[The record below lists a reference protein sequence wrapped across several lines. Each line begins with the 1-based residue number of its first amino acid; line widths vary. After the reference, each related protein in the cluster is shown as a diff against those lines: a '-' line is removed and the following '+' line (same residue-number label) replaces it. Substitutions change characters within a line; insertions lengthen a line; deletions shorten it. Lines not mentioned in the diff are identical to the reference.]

1 MVFVDLDFQC
11 NTCMLYSYL
20 CSKFIELWW
29 EVIVG
34 FVDIGGIDDHHCL
47 NFLFNNQKN
56 LKSNY
61 KFLSSPVITINET
74 HRSIITTTSLFAT
87 YIKGLSLCV
96 GNTVIYTIFCK
107 QEKTMITDI
116 EQKST
121 TEYNKNVTC
130 VLWSKTLFNRIQI
143 ICLDRTY
150 LIEQKPDKCW
160 FSLSNKG
167 AQLQILFNIILGKID
182 LYNTGLQHNIWI
194 TMTSINS
201 SHLNGNEII

>member
-1 MVFVDLDFQC
+1 
-11 NTCMLYSYL
+11 MLTLISNVIHVCCSLICVQSSLSYDGRWL
-20 CSKFIELWW
+20 LALLILVELMTT
-29 EVIVG
+29 
-34 FVDIGGIDDHHCL
+34 HCL

-107 QEKTMITDI
+107 QEKTMITNI